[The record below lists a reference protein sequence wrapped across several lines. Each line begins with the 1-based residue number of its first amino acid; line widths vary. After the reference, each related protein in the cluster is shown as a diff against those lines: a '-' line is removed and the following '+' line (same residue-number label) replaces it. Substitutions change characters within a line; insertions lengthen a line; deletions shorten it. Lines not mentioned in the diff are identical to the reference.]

1 MRNKG
6 LIVSAGCGLALL
18 ASGCASTSTSNDTSA
33 SGDRTVV
40 TTTTILGSIAEQV
53 TECAGGTVTTLMPRG
68 VDPHDY
74 SPSSTDVVTMIG
86 ADLVVANGLG
96 LEEGLTSAL
105 ENAREDGANV
115 YEVAPNVDPLPFS
128 EEPESDEVAHEEE
141 EAEHSEDEADHDA
154 EGEGHG
160 EDEADHE
167 HGDLDPHVWMDAA
180 RMAQAAQLIGDQLAD
195 ATGDAN
201 YRSCGSEAGASLQE
215 TNQQVTAAMA
225 DIPPA
230 NRKLI
235 TDHDS
240 LGYFAAAYDFEVEGV
255 VIPGGSTLGQ
265 PDSAELAKLAKLVKD
280 ENIPAIF
287 VSEGAS
293 PALADALAAE
303 VGEEVKVVTLYVGS
317 VGPEGSDAATY
328 QGMMTSDAR
337 AVAGAL
343 TP

>member
-18 ASGCASTSTSNDTSA
+18 VSGCTSA
-33 SGDRTVV
+33 SDTSSSSSDRTVV
-40 TTTTILGSIAEQV
+40 ATTTILGSVAEQV
-53 TECAGGTVTTLMPRG
+53 TDCAGGTVTTLMPRG

-74 SPSSTDVVTMIG
+74 SPSSSDVVTMVG

-96 LEEGLTSAL
+96 LEEGLASAL
-105 ENAREDGANV
+105 ENAAEDGANV

-128 EEPESDEVAHEEE
+128 EEPESHEAAHEDE
-141 EAEHSEDEADHDA
+141 EAGHSDEADHEGDEHEGEKHSEDEADHD
-154 EGEGHG
+154 
-160 EDEADHE
+160 
-167 HGDLDPHVWMDAA
+167 HGDLDPHVWMDTA
-180 RMAQAAQLIGDQLAD
+180 RMAQAAELIGGQLAD
-195 ATGDAN
+195 ATGDEN
-201 YRSCGSEAGASLQE
+201 YRNCGSEAAASLQE
-215 TNQQVTAAMA
+215 TNQQVTSAMA
-225 DIPPA
+225 DIPQKD
-230 NRKLI
+230 RKLV

-265 PDSAELAKLAKLVKD
+265 PDSAELATLAKLIKD
-280 ENIPAIF
+280 EKIPAIF

-303 VGEEVKVVTLYVGS
+303 VGEEVQVVTLYVGS

-328 QGMMTSDAR
+328 QGMMTSNAR
-337 AVAGAL
+337 TVAGAL
-343 TP
+343 TS